1 MRLNRDMDASQLA
14 KAFYQDA
21 LEKGTEDEAFDNL
34 MDIRQIYAGNKNL
47 TKFFNNRQIAQT
59 DKEQVLEDL
68 TKTFSSDMQNF
79 IKTIYNFRRMSDL
92 LAIVN
97 AYETLYD
104 HENRTAIANVTTTVP
119 LTESQEKRIQEVFIK
134 KLGARKVLIKTIID
148 EEILGGVI
156 IEIEN
161 KVFDGS
167 IRANLESL
175 KKQLVK
181 E

>member
-1 MRLNRDMDASQLA
+1 
-14 KAFYQDA
+14 
-21 LEKGTEDEAFDNL
+21 
-34 MDIRQIYAGNKNL
+34 
-47 TKFFNNRQIAQT
+47 
-59 DKEQVLEDL
+59 
-68 TKTFSSDMQNF
+68 
-79 IKTIYNFRRMSDL
+79 MSDL

-119 LTESQEKRIQEVFIK
+119 LTESQEKRIQEVFVK

-175 KKQLVK
+175 RKQLVK